1 MGYMGL
7 SHWVES
13 DNAADF
19 RYTIMEA
26 LKRKKGGKAK
36 AQRLIRKE
44 MKLVDNQF
52 NTDGSVNVA
61 LVMEDAGSE
70 DNWDGP
76 TPDLTKLMTKRDF
89 ETLIKGLQKLISRCE
104 LEDKADPNM
113 NWHRKNFERMLK
125 FVKGKAI
132 K

>member
-76 TPDLTKLMTKRDF
+76 TPDLTELMTKRDF

-104 LEDKADPNM
+104 PSDDNSV
-113 NWHRKNFERMLK
+113 WHRKNFERMLN
-125 FVKGKAI
+125 FVKGKAT
-132 K
+132 KL